1 MGVYVPGDKH
11 SNPFSRLSTDAFYEQ
26 KEFGKDKNDNIVIIC
41 GDFGIVWNG
50 NEETPEEKWK
60 LDWLQNKN
68 FTTVFCDGNHDNI
81 PRLDS
86 YLIKEWNGGLVNE
99 IRPNV
104 LRLRRG
110 EVFEIEGKKFFVFG
124 GASSHDIS
132 DGILDVDD
140 PDWEQKAKK
149 LDKQGK
155 YMYRIKSLSWWSEEL
170 PSDEEMQNGID
181 NLKKHDNKVDYIIT
195 HSPSA
200 SVIALLGH
208 GLYEQDKL
216 TKYLED
222 VRCNTEYKRW
232 FAGHM
237 HINQA
242 INDRDILLYEQI
254 VRVV

>member
-1 MGVYVPGDKH
+1 MSVFITGDIH

-26 KEFGKDKNDNIVIIC
+26 KEFGRDKNENTVIIC
-41 GDFGIVWNG
+41 GDFGIIWNG
-50 NEETPEEKWK
+50 KEETPEESWK

-86 YLIKEWNGGLVNE
+86 YPIKEWNGGLVNE

-110 EVFEIEGKKFFVFG
+110 EVFEIEGKKFFAFG

-132 DGILDVDD
+132 DGILDVED
-140 PDWEQKAKK
+140 PEWRLKAKA

-155 YMYRIKSLSWWSEEL
+155 YMYRIKGLSWWSEEL

-222 VRCNTEYKRW
+222 VRCSTEYKRW
-232 FAGHM
+232 YAGHM
-237 HINQA
+237 HVNQA
-242 INDRDILLYEQI
+242 VNDKDILLYEQI
-254 VRVV
+254 VRIV